1 MLADKLKE
9 LLATT
14 FSYYLKAQGF
24 HWNVES
30 RTFPQDHELFFD
42 VYSDAYGAI
51 DPIAEY
57 IRTLGEYVPASFSRY
72 TELTKV
78 EDQTKIP
85 KSDLMI
91 KELIKDTQTILDM
104 LTECFDIATTEK
116 QNGIANFIADRQT
129 SHSKYLWQLRSTV
142 Q

>member
-30 RTFPQDHELFFD
+30 RTFPQDHELFAD
-42 VYSDAYGAI
+42 VYADAYGAI
-51 DPIAEY
+51 DPLAEY
-57 IRTLGEYVPASFSRY
+57 IRVLGEYAPASFSRY
-72 TELTKV
+72 TELTKID
-78 EDQTKIP
+78 EQTKIP

-91 KELIKDTQTILDM
+91 KELISDTQTILTM
-104 LTECFDIATTEK
+104 LEEIFDIATEEK

-129 SHSKYLWQLRSTV
+129 MHGKFLWQLKATV
-142 Q
+142 A